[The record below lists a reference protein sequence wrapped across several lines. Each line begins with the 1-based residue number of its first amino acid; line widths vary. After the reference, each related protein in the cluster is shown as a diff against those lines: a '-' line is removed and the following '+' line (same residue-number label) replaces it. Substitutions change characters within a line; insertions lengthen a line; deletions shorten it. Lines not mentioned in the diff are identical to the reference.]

1 MADVGGSSEEDRLRH
16 IRALH
21 RRLLSVAQDERDW
34 AQVRASGVGLTRE
47 LCAEVENFCVV
58 LMQELTGSDSV
69 PLARPRGS
77 GVLVFSRY
85 AACDGYGILT
95 AAHVLDELRSGDGSG
110 RIQAVTP
117 SAFHRDQGLRPL
129 TLARSV
135 ATYLVRV
142 GPQPGDGSVPPDL
155 AWVGLAMEDVRR
167 IEGHGGVFFDL
178 DRERY
183 RIPGE
188 PQRDCGSSDAP
199 ARTGVAVVVGTLG
212 HNYRTGEGP
221 DPVGERVPFNL
232 LHSMCGDCD
241 VHTRVAGA
249 PESFDLKV
257 VHSTDVYGSA
267 GDPVVGG
274 MAPTTWKGMSGCGYW
289 HVVFGG
295 PGDPVPLEV
304 RLEGIVFA
312 QLETQSDG
320 SRRLRANS
328 RALVDWLIGEG
339 RRRHAQSV
347 AVG

>member
-1 MADVGGSSEEDRLRH
+1 MAVVGGSSEEDRLRH
-16 IRALH
+16 IRGLH
-21 RRLLSVAQDERDW
+21 RRLLSVAQDDRDW

-58 LMQELTGSDSV
+58 LMQEPTDSGCI
-69 PLARPRGS
+69 PLARPCGS
-77 GVLVFSRY
+77 GVLVFGRH

-95 AAHVLDELRSGDGSG
+95 AAHVLDGLWSGDGSG
-110 RIQAVTP
+110 RIQVVTP
-117 SAFHRDQGLRPL
+117 SAFHRDQSLRPL

-142 GPQPGDGSVPPDL
+142 GPQAGDGSVPPDL

-167 IEGHGGVFFDL
+167 IQGHGGVFFNL
-178 DRERY
+178 DRERD

-188 PQRDCGSSDAP
+188 PQRDCGSREAP
-199 ARTGVAVVVGTLG
+199 GRTGVAVLVGALG

-221 DPVGERVPFNL
+221 DPVGEKVPFNL
-232 LHSMCGDCD
+232 LHSMCGDCE
-241 VHTRVAGA
+241 VHTRVEGLL
-249 PESFDLKV
+249 ESFDLKV
-257 VHSTDVYGSA
+257 VHSTDVYGSV
-267 GDPVVGG
+267 GNPVTGG
-274 MAPTTWKGMSGCGYW
+274 MAPTTWEGMSGCGYW

-295 PGDPVPLEV
+295 PGDPVALEV

-312 QLETQSDG
+312 QLGTQPDG

-328 RALVDWLIGEG
+328 RSLVDWLIGEG
-339 RRRHAQSV
+339 RRRYAQSV

>member
-1 MADVGGSSEEDRLRH
+1 MAVVGESSEVDRSRQ
-16 IRALH
+16 IRGLQ
-21 RRLLSVAQDERDW
+21 RRLLSVAQDDRDW

-47 LCAEVENFCVV
+47 LCAEVENYCVV
-58 LMQELTGSDSV
+58 VMQEPTGSDGV

-77 GVLVFSRY
+77 GVLVFSRH

-95 AAHVLDELRSGDGSG
+95 AAHVVDEFRSGDDSG
-110 RIQAVTP
+110 RIQVVTP
-117 SAFHRDQGLRPL
+117 SAFHRDQRLRPL

-155 AWVGLAMEDVRR
+155 AWLGLDMDDVRR
-167 IEGHGGVFFDL
+167 IQGHGGVFFNL
-178 DRERY
+178 DRERD

-188 PQRDCGSSDAP
+188 PQRDGGSSDAP
-199 ARTGVAVVVGTLG
+199 GRTGVAVLVGALG

-221 DPVGERVPFNL
+221 DPVGEQVPFNL
-232 LHSMCGDCD
+232 LHSMCGDGE
-241 VHTRVAGA
+241 VHTRVEGV
-249 PESFDLKV
+249 PESFDLMV

-267 GDPVVGG
+267 GDPVAGG
-274 MAPTTWKGMSGCGYW
+274 MVPTTWEGMSGCGYW

-295 PGDPVPLEV
+295 PEDPVALEV

-312 QLETQSDG
+312 QLETQPDG

-328 RALVDWLIGEG
+328 RSLVDWLIGEG
-339 RRRHAQSV
+339 RRRHAQAV